1 VVEETIDPARRDI
14 LKTGAVMGGGAL
26 LYPTAKKIGMFDEL
40 AKGAKVAART
50 LPKVKGM
57 PEWFSPLV
65 SRIEREGT
73 DVISQ
78 AKKTQ
83 ELEYKKFKNLPYN
96 YKEFEIVQSRKI
108 EIPAAGKKEP
118 DIITM
123 TEYKNGDVLIE
134 SNTYGGAFDSP
145 FELYYSAPKE
155 ISEPIYTKNAEGKYI
170 VTGQKKIK
178 KEGEFVVYEDRP
190 QYASPNSYYDDA
202 LELDQLEINT
212 GNAISDLERLEEI
225 ATRKK
230 PNPEQIKKR
239 KEHRDYVQK
248 NPREDADSRL
258 PDEPRSY
265 YDD

>member
-1 VVEETIDPARRDI
+1 
-14 LKTGAVMGGGAL
+14 MGGGAL
-26 LYPTAKKIGMFDEL
+26 LYPTAKKLGMFDEL
-40 AKGAKVAART
+40 AKGAKVARV
-50 LPKVKGM
+50 LPAVKGM

-65 SRIEREGT
+65 TRIQNEGV
-73 DVISQ
+73 DVISE
-78 AKKTQ
+78 AKKAQ
-83 ELEYKKFKNLPYN
+83 ALSYKGSKVEPP
-96 YKEFEIVQSRKI
+96 EIIQSRKI
-108 EIPAAGKKEP
+108 ELPTTGKNPE
-118 DIITM
+118 IITM

-230 PNPEQIKKR
+230 PDPEQIKKR